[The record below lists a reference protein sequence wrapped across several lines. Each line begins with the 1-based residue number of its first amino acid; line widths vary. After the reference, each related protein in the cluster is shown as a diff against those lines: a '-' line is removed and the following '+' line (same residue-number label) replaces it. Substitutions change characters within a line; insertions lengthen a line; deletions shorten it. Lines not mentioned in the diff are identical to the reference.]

1 MKPLLLGAA
10 QLLEWFEA
18 WIAQA
23 CCGSTTRTPSA
34 PSTGCCRLMCPP
46 PPRACRWQSPGRS
59 PFLERSRRAPCH
71 AAVASSD
78 RGLNGGTRPCLFRR
92 PRPLVQ
98 NLGDIFNQRQ
108 KLTRKLAFQPSL
120 ASLPQ
125 TDESCMKAAQWFQS
139 NLNSRRERSKKQAS
153 QEQQRLR

>member
-1 MKPLLLGAA
+1 
-10 QLLEWFEA
+10 
-18 WIAQA
+18 
-23 CCGSTTRTPSA
+23 
-34 PSTGCCRLMCPP
+34 
-46 PPRACRWQSPGRS
+46 
-59 PFLERSRRAPCH
+59 
-71 AAVASSD
+71 VASSD

-153 QEQQRLR
+153 QEQQHLRKIVFEIADSGQSLPAVNSGYHAGRELLVCSFHHKAPAPCWS

>member
-1 MKPLLLGAA
+1 
-10 QLLEWFEA
+10 
-18 WIAQA
+18 
-23 CCGSTTRTPSA
+23 
-34 PSTGCCRLMCPP
+34 
-46 PPRACRWQSPGRS
+46 
-59 PFLERSRRAPCH
+59 
-71 AAVASSD
+71 VASSD

-153 QEQQRLR
+153 QEQQHLRKIVFEIADSGQSLLAVNSGHHAEPELLVCSFHHKAPAPCLP